1 MRVFLCDDDTRDVS
15 RLAKLIRKYGTDNNI
30 KFCIDSYSSGEELLD
45 DILTEKN
52 VDMIF
57 LDINLARMNGIEIA
71 GKIREKNESVP
82 IIFITAYINYALEG
96 YKVRAN
102 RFLVKDDLENTFSEC
117 MDDICKEIIK
127 KRKSMMFRCV
137 DGDRRINLSDI
148 SLFETSGRQ
157 VIIHSADKTFQMYE
171 KLNSLEEEMESYGFI
186 RIHRF
191 YLVNVRYI
199 SNIHNYELSLTDGK
213 KLPIPKGRYKEV
225 RVKYTLF
232 MGEVL

>member
-1 MRVFLCDDDTRDVS
+1 MRVLLCDDDKRDID
-15 RLAKLIRKYGTDNNI
+15 KLETLIDKYGAANNI
-30 KFCIDSYSSGEELLD
+30 QFKVDSYSAGEELLD
-45 DILTEKN
+45 DVIKGKSADIL
-52 VDMIF
+52 F
-57 LDINLARMNGIEIA
+57 LDINLEGMDGIEIA
-71 GKIREKNESVP
+71 GKIREKYESVP
-82 IIFITAYINYALEG
+82 IVFITAYINYALEG

-157 VIIHSADKTFQMYE
+157 VVIHSGNNTFQMYE
-171 KLNSLEEEMESYGFI
+171 KLNSLEEKLTDYGFI

-191 YLVNVRYI
+191 YLVNIKYI
-199 SNIHNYELSLTDGK
+199 ANIHNYVLTLVDGRE
-213 KLPIPKGRYKEV
+213 LPIPKGRYRGV
-225 RVKYTLF
+225 RQKYTLF